1 MDQQTEYK
9 PPVVIEYDIFSSF
22 PPVAVLLLSLVIY
35 FKGSTSM
42 STLHC
47 AIYFFFHV
55 SKLKVIYIII
65 WLNVLIFRWRET
77 EAEESDPCWQQIPAP
92 HTYFRSELLLNVCLY
107 SYFNISVNL
116 MCEVK
121 CFLNICMKKKKTK
134 KQQHSSSFWAVDTFF
149 FFLACDLCARYHI
162 MIFSWLNISN
172 ATCSL
177 KMVVKD
183 KVKRAQKN

>member
-1 MDQQTEYK
+1 
-9 PPVVIEYDIFSSF
+9 
-22 PPVAVLLLSLVIY
+22 
-35 FKGSTSM
+35 M

-121 CFLNICMKKKKTK
+121 RFLNICMKEKKTK
-134 KQQHSSSFWAVDTFF
+134 NQQHSSSFWAVDTFF

-177 KMVVKD
+177 KLVVKD